1 MTPSLLASNLE
12 QVTGSFDVVT
22 CLDVVIHYDDDKV
35 IDMIKHL
42 AGMAEKKLIIS
53 FAPKTPFLSF
63 LKSVG
68 EFFPGKFSCPPHPLP
83 SFADCADSLSLSSP
97 SYYCGFFP
105 THAGSAKA
113 TRAYLHSEEDVRAAL
128 ESFGFRVTKRDMTST
143 SFYFSTIF
151 EAVRV

>member
-83 SFADCADSLSLSSP
+83 SFADCADSLSLVSFLLLWLFPYSCRVSQGDPGLP
-97 SYYCGFFP
+97 SLGGGCQGGARELWLQGHQARHDFHFLLLL
-105 THAGSAKA
+105 H
-113 TRAYLHSEEDVRAAL
+113 YL
-128 ESFGFRVTKRDMTST
+128 
-143 SFYFSTIF
+143 
-151 EAVRV
+151 